1 LNCLPK
7 SDKELAELSN
17 NVRRRFVNLSRI
29 ALPPYSFYTKQAL
42 TCRKVEPFSL
52 TWETKYTL
60 LIILQVSASVSDKK
74 PHNG

>member
-42 TCRKVEPFSL
+42 T
-52 TWETKYTL
+52 Y
-60 LIILQVSASVSDKK
+60 
-74 PHNG
+74 